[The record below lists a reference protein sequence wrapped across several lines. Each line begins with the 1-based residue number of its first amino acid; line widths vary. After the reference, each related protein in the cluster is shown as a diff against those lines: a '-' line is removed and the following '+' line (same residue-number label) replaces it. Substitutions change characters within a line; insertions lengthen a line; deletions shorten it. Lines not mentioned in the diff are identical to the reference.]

1 MDHPAEPVAPYV
13 RRQGRFKHLSE
24 EQIRHIQAETDAR
37 FARLEKRVRY
47 GT

>member
-1 MDHPAEPVAPYV
+1 MDHPAEPVAPYI
-13 RRQGRFKHLSE
+13 RRQGRFKHLSD
-24 EQIRHIQAETDAR
+24 EQVCHIQAETDAR